1 MKKVIFLLFSLFL
14 VFLIYGIAWADIL
27 YLKNGKQVSGKSVTE
42 DTEKVVFRV
51 GEADDTIDVTF
62 FTEEVLR
69 IDKKEVSNVIELPF
83 AQGKGIKF
91 PRPVLSNVPF
101 LANQTIDESEE
112 QSDETKFEDIPTQQ
126 EAQNNGQAPIPTENF
141 ISDKDREILS
151 KQKNTIEELLP
162 LLSKEESDYFKYINS
177 AAEISVNNMMSLLTN
192 PQAFAADGSKM
203 VESIRELSADTN
215 GIIGKLT
222 NLKPPEI
229 FVNFHKKYISN
240 LTLVQ
245 EVFEDIS
252 KGNILNSQ
260 TKIIQMQDKKV
271 ELQQELE
278 KILEEKKKNQ

>member
-1 MKKVIFLLFSLFL
+1 MRRYIFLLVLF
-14 VFLIYGIAWADIL
+14 FICEICFADTL
-27 YLKNGKQVSGKSVTE
+27 YLKNGKQVSGKAVTE
-42 DTEKVVFRV
+42 DAEKVVFRV

-83 AQGKGIKF
+83 AQGKGIRF

-101 LANQTIDESEE
+101 SANQTIAESEE
-112 QSDETKFEDIPTQQ
+112 QSDETKSEDIPIQQ
-126 EAQNNGQAPIPTENF
+126 EAQNNGQATIPTENF

-151 KQKNTIEELLP
+151 KQKDTIEELLP
-162 LLSKEESDYFKYINS
+162 LLSKEESDYFTYINS
-177 AAEISVNNMMSLLTN
+177 AAEISVNKMMSLLAN
-192 PQAFAADGSKM
+192 PQAFSADGSKTA
-203 VESIRELSADTN
+203 ESIKELSVDAN

-222 NLKPPEI
+222 ILKPPEI
-229 FVNFHKKYISN
+229 FVNFHKKNISN

-245 EVFEDIS
+245 EVLEDIS